1 MVIEPAHLGVHRLG
15 QPEGRAA
22 LDYFDPLCS
31 RLLLLKLLSSRVI
44 HRSLL
49 VALGLP
55 KREVFNGLDRD
66 QDIARQDQVAWAHGA
81 RVAIAR
87 CVVHARVTMVDL
99 VDQSARAH
107 DGVLGKVGTLQRQW
121 SGVRGID
128 FGQVL
133 DRDHHLD
140 HTLREAIRVG
150 QREALA
156 VEGDEDAI
164 ELAHLAR
171 KVAHD
176 GRLHGGSL
184 VGAGTTRSARH
195 RAQLLDA
202 RVQIAH
208 P

>member
-1 MVIEPAHLGVHRLG
+1 MVIEPAHLGIHRLG

-31 RLLLLKLLSSRVI
+31 RLLLLKLLSSHVI

-107 DGVLGKVGTLQRQW
+107 DGVLGKVGTLQ
-121 SGVRGID
+121 
-128 FGQVL
+128 
-133 DRDHHLD
+133 
-140 HTLREAIRVG
+140 
-150 QREALA
+150 
-156 VEGDEDAI
+156 
-164 ELAHLAR
+164 
-171 KVAHD
+171 
-176 GRLHGGSL
+176 
-184 VGAGTTRSARH
+184 
-195 RAQLLDA
+195 
-202 RVQIAH
+202 
-208 P
+208 